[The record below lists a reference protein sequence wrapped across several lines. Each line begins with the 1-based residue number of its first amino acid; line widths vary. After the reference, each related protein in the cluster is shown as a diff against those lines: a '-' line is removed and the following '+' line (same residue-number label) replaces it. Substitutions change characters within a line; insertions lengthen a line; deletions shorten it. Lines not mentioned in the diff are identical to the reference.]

1 MTTPFFRQKQGLFD
15 RWATWY
21 DWLFPSVFYQ
31 AIHTRLLEY
40 VQLPLQPQVLDL
52 GCGTGRL
59 LKRLATQIPDLE
71 GTGLDLSGEML
82 HQARLASRHYPQLR
96 PRLRFVQG
104 NAEALP
110 FADQQFDA
118 VFSTI
123 SFLHYPHPLLVLA
136 EVRRVLRPQGQFY
149 LVDPIPGCGLNRN
162 GSLNLVGGVSL
173 YSLNRRQQLG
183 EQAGLCC
190 LGHHDLLWPV
200 VLTVFVA

>member
-118 VFSTI
+118 VFSTM
-123 SFLHYPHPLLVLA
+123 SFLHYPHPLPVLA
-136 EVRRVLRPQGQFY
+136 EVRRVLRPQGRFY
-149 LVDPIPGCGLNRN
+149 LVDLISGCGLNRN
-162 GSLNLVGGVSL
+162 CSLNLIGGVRL
-173 YSLNRRQQLG
+173 YSLTLRKELG